1 MAALWVAIGCAIA
14 AILTEAELRGSD
26 CMKSCGSC
34 ILYSEQDAVMTD
46 FNGFKGR
53 AKKLDDVDLPRIGAR
68 IGVGEDE
75 LHAFVFEGGAGKYR
89 KERVSNRSLADDAL

>member
-1 MAALWVAIGCAIA
+1 M
-14 AILTEAELRGSD
+14 RR
-26 CMKSCGSC
+26 

-75 LHAFVFEGGAGKYR
+75 LHAFLAIPAASTPPSAAG
-89 KERVSNRSLADDAL
+89 ENIIASCAEPLVAIVPT